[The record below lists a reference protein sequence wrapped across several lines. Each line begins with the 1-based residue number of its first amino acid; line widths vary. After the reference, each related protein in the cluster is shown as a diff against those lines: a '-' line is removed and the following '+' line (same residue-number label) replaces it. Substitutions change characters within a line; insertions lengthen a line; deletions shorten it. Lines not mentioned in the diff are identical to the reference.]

1 MSRALE
7 RILRVRRLA
16 EEQARLV
23 LERETQR
30 LRQAQSVRLR
40 LAEQVH
46 AQREH
51 LTQSFVDAAHGT
63 KAQSAE
69 TSVEASAGAGF
80 AAANHGDSDWL
91 LAEAALEFSS
101 WNRMQLEQWCIQEA
115 ERVAPLAEA
124 YQERRKELR
133 QVERLVERQR
143 AAERIEQDRREQ
155 AEADSWFQI
164 ETGRRERKARREDA
178 SAAHAAGIRTANDF

>member
-7 RILRVRRLA
+7 RILRIRRQA
-16 EEQARLV
+16 EEQARLL

-30 LRQAQSVRLR
+30 LRQAQSLRLH

-51 LTQSFVDAAHGT
+51 LTQSFVADSRTSGAQGSGVGPSAAHG
-63 KAQSAE
+63 
-69 TSVEASAGAGF
+69 
-80 AAANHGDSDWL
+80 GDGDWL

-101 WNRMQLEQWCIQEA
+101 WSRMQLEQWCVQEA

-143 AAERIEQDRREQ
+143 AVERTELDRREQ

-164 ETGRRERKARREDA
+164 ETERRRRQTRRQDA
-178 SAAHAAGIRTANDF
+178 SAANTIEIRTANDF

>member
-1 MSRALE
+1 MSRSLK
-7 RILRVRRLA
+7 RILRIRRLA
-16 EEQARLV
+16 EEQARLE

-30 LRQAQSVRLR
+30 LRQAQSLR
-40 LAEQVH
+40 LHLAEHVH

-51 LTQSFVDAAHGT
+51 LTESFVADA
-63 KAQSAE
+63 QM
-69 TSVEASAGAGF
+69 
-80 AAANHGDSDWL
+80 AAAQPTVTPRSDGDWL

-101 WNRMQLEQWCIQEA
+101 WSRMQLEQWCVQEA

-143 AAERIEQDRREQ
+143 EAERTEVDRREQ
-155 AEADSWFQI
+155 AEADTWFQI
-164 ETGRRERKARREDA
+164 ETERKRIRARKQDA
-178 SAAHAAGIRTANDF
+178 SAASALGIPAASDF

>member
-7 RILRVRRLA
+7 RILRIRRLA
-16 EEQARLV
+16 EEQARLL

-51 LTQSFVDAAHGT
+51 LSQSFVADQRTAGT
-63 KAQSAE
+63 QGS
-69 TSVEASAGAGF
+69 GAVPS
-80 AAANHGDSDWL
+80 AANSNDGDWL

-101 WNRMQLEQWCIQEA
+101 WSRMQLEQWCVQEA

-143 AAERIEQDRREQ
+143 AVERTELDRREQ

-164 ETGRRERKARREDA
+164 ETERRRRQASRQDA
-178 SAAHAAGIRTANDF
+178 SAANATGIRTANDF